1 MIRKHTRR
9 AAKAAFAIALGV
21 AIILGG
27 TVAAATAGGSRAQAT
42 PIIIGTKN
50 FPEQYLLGQLYKQA
64 LEAKGFKVSGYK
76 ENIGSTELI
85 GTALTSGK
93 ITMYP
98 EYVGVILSVTFGRKT
113 TPPSSAATYAL
124 AKKLY
129 QAKGY
134 SLAAQTPFQDK
145 DVLAVT
151 RETATKYGLNGIADL
166 KKVPN
171 LSLAGFPEFKTRW
184 IPQLA
189 KLYGVKNVKF
199 VPLASIS
206 AYELLDKGQVLSADV
221 FTTDPPLGTTK
232 YKQLNDPK
240 NMFGFQHVAPV
251 YNQKLATELGPKF
264 TATLN
269 AVSAKLTTKAV
280 IAMNTAVIVNK
291 KSAKSVAAA
300 FLKANGL
307 A

>member
-21 AIILGG
+21 ALILGG
-27 TVAAATAGGSRAQAT
+27 AVAAATAGESRAQAT

-50 FPEQYLLGQLYKQA
+50 FPEQYILGQLYKQA

-85 GTALTSGK
+85 EAALTSGK
-93 ITMYP
+93 VTMYP

-113 TPPSSAATYAL
+113 TPPTSAATYAL
-124 AKKLY
+124 AKRLY

-134 SLAAQTPFQDK
+134 TLARQTPFEDK

-151 RETATKYGLNGIADL
+151 KGTAGKYGLSAIADL
-166 KKVPN
+166 KKVPS
-171 LSLAGFPEFKTRW
+171 LSIAAFPEFKTRR
-184 IPQLA
+184 IPQLGT
-189 KLYGVKNVKF
+189 LYGVKGFKF

-221 FTTDPPLGTTK
+221 FTTDPQLGSNK
-232 YKQLNDPK
+232 YTQLKDPK

-251 YNQKLATELGPKF
+251 YNQKLAAELGPKF
-264 TATLN
+264 AATLN
-269 AVSAKLTTKAV
+269 AVSAKLTTKAM

-307 A
+307 V